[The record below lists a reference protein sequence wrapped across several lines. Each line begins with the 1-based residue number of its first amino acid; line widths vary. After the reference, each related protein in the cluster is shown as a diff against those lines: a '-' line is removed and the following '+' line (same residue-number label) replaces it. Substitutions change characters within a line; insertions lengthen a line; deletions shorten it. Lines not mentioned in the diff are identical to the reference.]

1 MADEQTQIDLGVLQ
15 AGSIQVKN
23 APNNINNTTKFLF
36 SINDTNGIFVK
47 FELSDLT
54 DDFDLKLSILNGDQ
68 TEPIAFSESSG
79 TENEYI
85 SKFLQSGEYILD
97 VIQYE
102 QISNNDEGTYKISID
117 TKTFYD
123 SAILP
128 NDQHFNKQWHLFNTG
143 QSDGLDNIDIYSPEA
158 WYIRSISPEVVVG
171 VIDGGIQLDHQD
183 LINNIWVNDGEIP
196 NNNMDDD
203 GNGYID
209 DIHGWNFTNNSNS
222 PYEDVHG
229 THVAGIIGAEGNNE
243 IGVAGVTW
251 DVQLMSLDVF
261 GGSDGAYNRDIWEA
275 IYYAV
280 DNDADVINLSLGSL
294 FNGTYQD
301 FQSTHPYTDNGY
313 KKAFE
318 YAIDNGTTVV
328 IAAGNNSKNLGEN
341 WIATPAI
348 YSDLYDGVISV
359 ASISNSGQS
368 SYYTNY
374 GSKVSIAAPGGEQ
387 YFQNDPGGIYST
399 TISDSFQFL
408 QGTSMAAP
416 VVTGAVA
423 LILGENPLLSP
434 SQVEKILHDSAFI
447 YRSLDGIVENAGSL
461 NLKGAIDMAKSSIKP
476 IIPSP
481 VTQNNPS
488 ITSASYNIST
498 GLLTVNGI
506 NFVSYLGPGND
517 INISKLAIT
526 GEGSNTYI
534 LTTPDIEITSASTFS
549 LTLNSSDQLQLSG
562 LLNKNG
568 TSSGAGTSYNI
579 AANTGWN
586 PGAESSPADSTG
598 NTITVSNVAHPT
610 LNSADYDHSNG
621 ILFLDGNN
629 IPAYPGAKN
638 DIDVSKL
645 SITGDSNQTYTLTS
659 TDVELINSTRFSINL
674 NSTDQTN
681 LDSLLN
687 KNGPSSKLG
696 FTYNIAAYN
705 RWSPGADPS
714 INIEDLNG
722 NLITV
727 RGFAPTIAISSDL
740 SSLKSGD
747 NAILSFVLSEP
758 SSDFNRSD
766 ISVSGGSLSNFSG
779 SGSSYSATF
788 TPNANSNN
796 NAVISV
802 ASSAFS
808 DAAGNTNNDGT
819 DDNNSVNL
827 SIDTTLPRFISGSTA
842 TAIDEI
848 SQPEQIIYKAIAT
861 DNSKIT
867 YSIKEDNDDDAVLFS
882 IDSITGEVRLTDY
895 LDDSSKNSYSFAII
909 ATDAAGNSSEF
920 DVHTADNINRL
931 YNASTSRHLLSNNR
945 FEINQLI
952 NNGWTDE
959 GSFGS
964 APINGSQDVFRFYIP
979 SENRHFYTAL
989 EYERDL
995 IMNDRN
1001 TYADWKYEG
1010 KAFAAYSNNNH
1021 PDDALT
1027 IIRFYNQKTGYHLY
1041 STSDYEQSFLTQDP
1055 NWINEGIAWFGDES
1069 HMTNVPI

>member
-621 ILFLDGNN
+621 ILSLNGNN

-796 NAVISV
+796 NAVIYV

-808 DAAGNTNNDGT
+808 DAAGNTNNDGS

-952 NNGWTDE
+952 DNGWTDE

>member
-1 MADEQTQIDLGVLQ
+1 
-15 AGSIQVKN
+15 
-23 APNNINNTTKFLF
+23 
-36 SINDTNGIFVK
+36 
-47 FELSDLT
+47 LSDLT

-102 QISNNDEGTYKISID
+102 QISNNDEGAYKISID

-526 GEGSNTYI
+526 GEGSNTYT
-534 LTTPDIEITSASTFS
+534 LTTPDTEI
-549 LTLNSSDQLQLSG
+549 
-562 LLNKNG
+562 
-568 TSSGAGTSYNI
+568 
-579 AANTGWN
+579 
-586 PGAESSPADSTG
+586 
-598 NTITVSNVAHPT
+598 
-610 LNSADYDHSNG
+610 
-621 ILFLDGNN
+621 
-629 IPAYPGAKN
+629 
-638 DIDVSKL
+638 
-645 SITGDSNQTYTLTS
+645 
-659 TDVELINSTRFSINL
+659 
-674 NSTDQTN
+674 
-681 LDSLLN
+681 
-687 KNGPSSKLG
+687 
-696 FTYNIAAYN
+696 
-705 RWSPGADPS
+705 
-714 INIEDLNG
+714 
-722 NLITV
+722 
-727 RGFAPTIAISSDL
+727 
-740 SSLKSGD
+740 
-747 NAILSFVLSEP
+747 
-758 SSDFNRSD
+758 
-766 ISVSGGSLSNFSG
+766 
-779 SGSSYSATF
+779 
-788 TPNANSNN
+788 
-796 NAVISV
+796 
-802 ASSAFS
+802 
-808 DAAGNTNNDGT
+808 
-819 DDNNSVNL
+819 
-827 SIDTTLPRFISGSTA
+827 
-842 TAIDEI
+842 
-848 SQPEQIIYKAIAT
+848 
-861 DNSKIT
+861 
-867 YSIKEDNDDDAVLFS
+867 
-882 IDSITGEVRLTDY
+882 
-895 LDDSSKNSYSFAII
+895 
-909 ATDAAGNSSEF
+909 
-920 DVHTADNINRL
+920 
-931 YNASTSRHLLSNNR
+931 
-945 FEINQLI
+945 
-952 NNGWTDE
+952 
-959 GSFGS
+959 
-964 APINGSQDVFRFYIP
+964 
-979 SENRHFYTAL
+979 
-989 EYERDL
+989 
-995 IMNDRN
+995 
-1001 TYADWKYEG
+1001 
-1010 KAFAAYSNNNH
+1010 
-1021 PDDALT
+1021 
-1027 IIRFYNQKTGYHLY
+1027 
-1041 STSDYEQSFLTQDP
+1041 
-1055 NWINEGIAWFGDES
+1055 
-1069 HMTNVPI
+1069 